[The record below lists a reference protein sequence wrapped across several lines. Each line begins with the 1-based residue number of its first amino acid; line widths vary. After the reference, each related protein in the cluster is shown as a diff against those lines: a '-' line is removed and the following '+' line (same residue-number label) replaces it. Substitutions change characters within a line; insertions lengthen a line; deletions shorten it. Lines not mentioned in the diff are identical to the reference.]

1 MMIVRIIPQHVNIQQ
16 ARVIIRCHVKA
27 ADIVVIRENHSKQ
40 IIPGGGRVRF
50 KGTAAGAGHI
60 HADTHI
66 FPTIIENRY
75 ALIGHHRAV
84 AIPPPGTLFKRDTF
98 QAKENDKGSR
108 GVTF

>member
-27 ADIVVIRENHSKQ
+27 ADIVVIREKSTANKSSQEVEEYVSKA
-40 IIPGGGRVRF
+40 R
-50 KGTAAGAGHI
+50 AAGAGHI

-66 FPTIIENRY
+66 FPAIIENRY

-84 AIPPPGTLFKRDTF
+84 AIPPPGNALQNGDTIPS
-98 QAKENDKGSR
+98 QGER
-108 GVTF
+108 